1 MGLAGVNL
9 NRRRKPRNL
18 RKLLGQAESQ
28 KARNRARGILVV
40 VDNFFFPIPR
50 AAVLSAPCRASSFAP
65 LSLVLDQRPRRRP
78 PADRFICRR
87 EPTLAQRARV
97 SAGIRSPPGP
107 ISSPDAG
114 RPWG

>member
-1 MGLAGVNL
+1 MDFDGVNL
-9 NRRRKPRNL
+9 TRRRKPRNL
-18 RKLLGQAESQ
+18 RKLLGQAKSQ
-28 KARNRARGILVV
+28 SPKQSAWNSSSREL
-40 VDNFFFPIPR
+40 FFFLFP
-50 AAVLSAPCRASSFAP
+50 VLLSAPCRAASFAP
-65 LSLVLDQRPRRRP
+65 LVLNQRPRRRP

-87 EPTLAQRARV
+87 EPTLAQRALV

>member
-1 MGLAGVNL
+1 MDFDGVNL
-9 NRRRKPRNL
+9 TRRRKPRNL

-50 AAVLSAPCRASSFAP
+50 AAVLSAPCRAASFAP
-65 LSLVLDQRPRRRP
+65 LVLNQRPRRRP

-87 EPTLAQRARV
+87 EPTLAQRALV